1 LNHLPAVEGML
12 DIFDAVEQVAET
24 ARTVFGEGT
33 AEAKQWLDAGRTM
46 LLDLRKAAR
55 SEVARSMVPAR
66 I

>member
-1 LNHLPAVEGML
+1 ML
-12 DIFDAVEQVAET
+12 HIFDAVEQVAET
-24 ARTVFGEGT
+24 ARTVFGEGP

-55 SEVARSMVPAR
+55 SEVARSRVPAR